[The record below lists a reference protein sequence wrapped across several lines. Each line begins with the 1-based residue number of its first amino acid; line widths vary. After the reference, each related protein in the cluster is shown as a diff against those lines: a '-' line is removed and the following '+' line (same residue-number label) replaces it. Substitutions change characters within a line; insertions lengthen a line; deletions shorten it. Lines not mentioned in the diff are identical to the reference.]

1 MGASSVAM
9 SPEAFHALAG
19 GKKMPNL
26 LNKAYFLELCIT
38 SLFKCSGR
46 VAGNR
51 NIIPDSR

>member
-38 SLFKCSGR
+38 SLLKCSGR